1 MATYG
6 RYKTKVEA
14 EQAAKQHEGAEV
26 WHQPEEWNNEP
37 GGYWAVGHKT
47 DIPQEPGM
55 RLNYGTILPKIAE
68 ELTGDKGEKVSLGE
82 HKNAF
87 EHSGNTEEHELIPG
101 EKVQRSNL
109 IFRNA
114 DGTPKTDVSGKMYRI
129 KSKYDILADT
139 LNKLKVNTNGQLHA
153 FGILPATWNGAID
166 IARMVVKAGGAI
178 HTAISAAIQHIKE
191 NHQGPWDEAGAT
203 KHLEEQLGKGETPAV
218 ESNNKGRAVNRD
230 LESTTSKDLGAAGK
244 MFGSVLD
251 RIRAINHP
259 GAKPLADALQ
269 RGLVE
274 KHRLVGKYANFMQ
287 EVGNKLPTN
296 QYKIVN
302 DSIESYLTK
311 KIIPTGLPKEAQAF
325 MDAYI
330 SKYKELG
337 QEHIASHIPIKEKGG
352 QVRHMVP
359 EDFKLPTMS
368 NQKVEEMLR
377 KNEDFAGI
385 QKTKGE
391 FIKYQVE
398 TLKHPPQ
405 EALAKWDRFQKS
417 CQGAKGFSSP
427 DWFNAVRKSLGDSLP
442 PSMREQNP
450 VKAAVRYF
458 DRAAASMAHYTQVE
472 ADPKA
477 MAALG
482 KKKNGWGQEIPQY
495 KEGPI
500 SNNALVK
507 VAVDQS
513 HTTPRDATEQL
524 EHGLSSVATQLFVQG
539 PTLQAHV
546 VISNALKA
554 TLQGLQGAGY
564 YHGIRAVGAALSN
577 LREGWGRAV
586 KGGLVKLPAIQ
597 ARDMLDSSLK
607 THVRMGGLAKALRD
621 ISTIGGL
628 TTKGNAGFLQ
638 AYMEQVIPSMV
649 NRANAKNRTAQQMLK
664 HWDVDYKVGKTY
676 DQAGIQRLASIA
688 GSYVHGTG
696 DIRQMPPWMMKE
708 GEISGFMQLAHWSTA
723 QTNNFL
729 HDVWLPAKRGNIE
742 PLVLGLFGSAIGG
755 YAIKEL
761 REKLQGKKGQ
771 IPSLGEIAAS
781 EKGLEGNG
789 SLLMYNA
796 IAGMQYAGFGGL
808 FSQVAKYP
816 FDLTYKNN
824 PQGLTFPLDEIST
837 DMIKTIGEVTTAMA
851 NDPNVNYVDLAAAV
865 GQHLLGSNIKLAS
878 IALNQGMNNGLITG
892 LPAEK
897 KALADKL
904 GELRRFDMVTG
915 LPYNEVDAG
924 SNPYMNIE
932 QKKFKMEQ
940 DPAKAVQMLPGLIS
954 NIMERYHDNPD
965 VMMTKIKALK
975 QNSYETFP
983 SMENAPLSFYKYLG
997 YLQRE
1002 EGPEKAQEALMDF
1015 MRHKTINEVKGSVV
1029 P

>member
-1 MATYG
+1 
-6 RYKTKVEA
+6 
-14 EQAAKQHEGAEV
+14 
-26 WHQPEEWNNEP
+26 
-37 GGYWAVGHKT
+37 
-47 DIPQEPGM
+47 
-55 RLNYGTILPKIAE
+55 
-68 ELTGDKGEKVSLGE
+68 
-82 HKNAF
+82 
-87 EHSGNTEEHELIPG
+87 
-101 EKVQRSNL
+101 
-109 IFRNA
+109 
-114 DGTPKTDVSGKMYRI
+114 
-129 KSKYDILADT
+129 
-139 LNKLKVNTNGQLHA
+139 
-153 FGILPATWNGAID
+153 
-166 IARMVVKAGGAI
+166 
-178 HTAISAAIQHIKE
+178 
-191 NHQGPWDEAGAT
+191 
-203 KHLEEQLGKGETPAV
+203 
-218 ESNNKGRAVNRD
+218 
-230 LESTTSKDLGAAGK
+230 
-244 MFGSVLD
+244 
-251 RIRAINHP
+251 
-259 GAKPLADALQ
+259 
-269 RGLVE
+269 
-274 KHRLVGKYANFMQ
+274 
-287 EVGNKLPTN
+287 
-296 QYKIVN
+296 
-302 DSIESYLTK
+302 
-311 KIIPTGLPKEAQAF
+311 
-325 MDAYI
+325 
-330 SKYKELG
+330 
-337 QEHIASHIPIKEKGG
+337 
-352 QVRHMVP
+352 
-359 EDFKLPTMS
+359 
-368 NQKVEEMLR
+368 
-377 KNEDFAGI
+377 
-385 QKTKGE
+385 
-391 FIKYQVE
+391 
-398 TLKHPPQ
+398 
-405 EALAKWDRFQKS
+405 
-417 CQGAKGFSSP
+417 
-427 DWFNAVRKSLGDSLP
+427 
-442 PSMREQNP
+442 
-450 VKAAVRYF
+450 
-458 DRAAASMAHYTQVE
+458 
-472 ADPKA
+472 
-477 MAALG
+477 
-482 KKKNGWGQEIPQY
+482 
-495 KEGPI
+495 
-500 SNNALVK
+500 
-507 VAVDQS
+507 
-513 HTTPRDATEQL
+513 
-524 EHGLSSVATQLFVQG
+524 
-539 PTLQAHV
+539 
-546 VISNALKA
+546 
-554 TLQGLQGAGY
+554 
-564 YHGIRAVGAALSN
+564 
-577 LREGWGRAV
+577 
-586 KGGLVKLPAIQ
+586 
-597 ARDMLDSSLK
+597 
-607 THVRMGGLAKALRD
+607 MGGLAKALRD

-649 NRANAKNRTAQQMLK
+649 NRANAGNRTAQQMLK

-676 DQAGIQRLASIA
+676 DQAGIQHLASTA

-816 FDLTYKNN
+816 FDLAYKNN

-837 DMIKTIGEVTTAMA
+837 DMVKTIGEVTTAMA

-897 KALADKL
+897 KTLADKL